1 MVQGRFVM
9 ASWARRLFQIS
20 HRNNNGKEWVILQI
34 TQLEYLQTNV
44 LMFRWR
50 TFIFDVKFRLDCTT
64 IGPIDSFQFKIVWLY
79 RGRRQMA
86 ALYIQLGKAYYI
98 RILTLK
104 LDN

>member
-20 HRNNNGKEWVILQI
+20 DRNNNGKEWVILQI

-50 TFIFDVKFRLDCTT
+50 TKGVDRGGGLVGAEAPPPPETMCVGARAPVG
-64 IGPIDSFQFKIVWLY
+64 GPVIMEVGPFTVYW
-79 RGRRQMA
+79 
-86 ALYIQLGKAYYI
+86 
-98 RILTLK
+98 
-104 LDN
+104 

>member
-20 HRNNNGKEWVILQI
+20 DRNNNGKEWIILQI

-64 IGPIDSFQFKIVWLY
+64 IGPVDSFQFKKSFGCIEDGARWRHYTYSLAK
-79 RGRRQMA
+79 RT
-86 ALYIQLGKAYYI
+86 I
-98 RILTLK
+98 
-104 LDN
+104 

>member
-9 ASWARRLFQIS
+9 ASRARRLFQIS
-20 HRNNNGKEWVILQI
+20 DRNNNGKKWVILQS

-50 TFIFDVKFRLDCTT
+50 TFIFDAKFRLDCTT
-64 IGPIDSFQFKIVWLY
+64 VGPIDGFQFKIVWLY
-79 RGRRQMA
+79 KGWRQMA
-86 ALYIQLGKAYYI
+86 ALYMLLGKAYYI

>member
-1 MVQGRFVM
+1 MKLSLEISVSYHSGLVKGTYAGMVQGRFIM

-20 HRNNNGKEWVILQI
+20 DRINNGKKWVIFLI

-64 IGPIDSFQFKIVWLY
+64 VGPIDGFQFKIVWL
-79 RGRRQMA
+79 
-86 ALYIQLGKAYYI
+86 
-98 RILTLK
+98 
-104 LDN
+104 

>member
-20 HRNNNGKEWVILQI
+20 DRNNNGKEWVILQI

-64 IGPIDSFQFKIVWLY
+64 VGPIDAFSLKSFGC
-79 RGRRQMA
+79 RGRRQMV

>member
-1 MVQGRFVM
+1 MVHGRFVM

-20 HRNNNGKEWVILQI
+20 DRNNNGKEWVILQI

-64 IGPIDSFQFKIVWLY
+64 VGPIDGFQFKIVWL
-79 RGRRQMA
+79 
-86 ALYIQLGKAYYI
+86 
-98 RILTLK
+98 
-104 LDN
+104 

>member
-9 ASWARRLFQIS
+9 ASWVRRLFQIS
-20 HRNNNGKEWVILQI
+20 DRNNNGKQWVIRQI
-34 TQLEYLQTNV
+34 TQLEYLQTSV

-50 TFIFDVKFRLDCTT
+50 TLIFDVKFRFDCTT

>member
-9 ASWARRLFQIS
+9 ACWARRLFQIS
-20 HRNNNGKEWVILQI
+20 DRNNNGKEWVILQI

-64 IGPIDSFQFKIVWLY
+64 VGPIDGFQFKIVWLY
-79 RGRRQMA
+79 RGWRQMA

>member
-1 MVQGRFVM
+1 VGRRMEGVG
-9 ASWARRLFQIS
+9 WG
-20 HRNNNGKEWVILQI
+20 GKGGGRDGRERGRGVAHGRVSPPR
-34 TQLEYLQTNV
+34 TQFLSTPL
-44 LMFRWR
+44 WR

-64 IGPIDSFQFKIVWLY
+64 VGPIDGFQFKIVWLY
-79 RGRRQMA
+79 RGWRQMA

>member
-1 MVQGRFVM
+1 MGVKNE
-9 ASWARRLFQIS
+9 LFPLKCIWLLLHCLALPRWQ
-20 HRNNNGKEWVILQI
+20 VI

-79 RGRRQMA
+79 RGWRQMA

>member
-20 HRNNNGKEWVILQI
+20 DRNNNRKEWVILQI

-64 IGPIDSFQFKIVWLY
+64 IGPIDSFQFKHSIDGV
-79 RGRRQMA
+79 
-86 ALYIQLGKAYYI
+86 YIEDGDRWRHYTYSLAKRTI
-98 RILTLK
+98 
-104 LDN
+104 